1 VVRVQPRAAV
11 SVAVVI
17 AYMVVVTTLW
27 AVNDVDYETV
37 GDSADNIVAGIV
49 MPVGLGAILL
59 AGATTWLGWWR
70 PALFEHPRVGG
81 RWLLA
86 VPILLVASAT
96 GTLLSGDLG
105 SLDAGHLSWLAVG
118 VLLVGFSEE
127 LLCRGLG
134 LVGFRGSLS
143 EGWAWFSSCLAF
155 GLIHAVNALFG
166 QSAGATGAQIA
177 LAFVAGT
184 AFYVIRRSTG
194 VLVWCMLLHAFWDFS
209 SISADAS
216 GADEG
221 SAWLVLT
228 PLQYVGY
235 VLAFVGLWRML
246 RPTSTGSEAP
256 PASQAA

>member
-1 VVRVQPRAAV
+1 MRVQPRAAI
-11 SVAVVI
+11 SVVVLI
-17 AYMVVVTTLW
+17 AYMVVVTTVW
-27 AVNDVDYETV
+27 AANGIDYETV
-37 GDSADNIVAGIV
+37 GDSADNVVAGIV
-49 MPVGLGAILL
+49 VPVGLGALL
-59 AGATTWLGWWR
+59 LIATTTWLGWWR

-81 RWLLA
+81 RWLLT

-105 SLDAGHLSWLAVG
+105 SLAADHLLWLAVG

-143 EGWAWFSSCLAF
+143 EGWVWFSSCLAF

-166 QSAGATGAQIA
+166 QSGGATVVQIA

-209 SISADAS
+209 SISADSS
-216 GADEG
+216 GADTG

-228 PLQYVGY
+228 PLQYVAY
-235 VLAFVGLWRML
+235 VLAFVGLWQML
-246 RPTSTGSEAP
+246 RPTSARSEAP

>member
-1 VVRVQPRAAV
+1 MRVQPRAAI
-11 SVAVVI
+11 SVVVVI
-17 AYMVVVTTLW
+17 AYVAVVSTIW
-27 AVNDVDYETV
+27 ALSDVDYDTV
-37 GDSADNIVAGIV
+37 GDSAGNVVVGIV
-49 MPVGLGAILL
+49 VPVGVGAILL
-59 AGATTWLGWWR
+59 AVATTWLGWWR
-70 PALFEHPRVGG
+70 PALLEHPRVGG

-96 GTLLSGDLG
+96 GTLLSGDVG
-105 SLDAGHLSWLAVG
+105 SLAADHLLWLAVG

-155 GLIHAVNALFG
+155 GLLHAVNALFG
-166 QSAGATGAQIA
+166 QSAGATVAQIA

-216 GADEG
+216 GADTS
-221 SAWLVLT
+221 SAWLLLT
-228 PLQYVGY
+228 PLQYVAY

-246 RPTSTGSEAP
+246 RANSTGSEAA
-256 PASQAA
+256 PARQAA

>member
-1 VVRVQPRAAV
+1 MRVQPRAAISV
-11 SVAVVI
+11 FVILAYVAVVSTI
-17 AYMVVVTTLW
+17 W

-37 GDSADNIVAGIV
+37 GNSAGNVVAGIV
-49 MPVGLGAILL
+49 VPVGVGAILL
-59 AGATTWLGWWR
+59 AATTTWLGWWR

-81 RWLLA
+81 RWLIA

-96 GTLLSGDLG
+96 GTLLGGDLG
-105 SLDAGHLSWLAVG
+105 SLAADHLLWLAVG

-143 EGWAWFSSCLAF
+143 EGWVWFSSCLAF
-155 GLIHAVNALFG
+155 GLLHAVNALFG
-166 QSAGATGAQIA
+166 QSAGATVVQIA

-194 VLVWCMLLHAFWDFS
+194 VLVWCMLLHAFWDYS
-209 SISADAS
+209 SLSADAS

-221 SAWLVLT
+221 SPWVALAL
-228 PLQYVGY
+228 LQYVAY
-235 VLAFVGLWRML
+235 ALVFVGLWRML
-246 RPTSTGSEAP
+246 RPTATGSEAP